1 MSMRSGSPK
10 MSIEEALTKVPGKDL
25 EEAEFAL
32 RTPDLYPARN
42 VADYLGVNVPAVHS
56 WRRERGIKKA
66 TC

>member
-1 MSMRSGSPK
+1 MSV
-10 MSIEEALTKVPGKDL
+10 EEALTKVP
-25 EEAEFAL
+25 EEDRDGAEFAL

-42 VADYLGVNVPAVHS
+42 VADYLGVTVSVVHA